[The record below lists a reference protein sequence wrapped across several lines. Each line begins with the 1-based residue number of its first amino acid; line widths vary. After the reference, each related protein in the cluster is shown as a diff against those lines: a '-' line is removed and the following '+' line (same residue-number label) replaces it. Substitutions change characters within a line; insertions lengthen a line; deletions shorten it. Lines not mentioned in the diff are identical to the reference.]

1 MTDFYNHIANY
12 FQEITH
18 TQEVTLLNSSF
29 RMALSLFLGCIVGF
43 ERQLRNHA
51 AGVRTF
57 ALICL
62 ASTLIMIVSIYVSQT
77 YSVTSDPARIAAQV
91 VTGVGFL
98 GAGVIF
104 QNKGGVI
111 RGLTTAAG
119 IFMMAGVG
127 LTIGVGLYALAFIG
141 TLMLL
146 FILSSLERI
155 ESKMLLDMSRKKLLI
170 EYGHTN
176 MDLSSIKEILK
187 ENKILIF
194 STSISENFE
203 TNVGSATFM
212 IAVPGRVSLTKLF
225 DHLRKTTGAIS
236 ISLESI

>member
-1 MTDFYNHIANY
+1 MTDFYNYIADY
-12 FQEITH
+12 LHEITQTQEI
-18 TQEVTLLNSSF
+18 TLLNSSF
-29 RMALSLFLGCIVGF
+29 RMLLSLFLGCAIGF
-43 ERQLRNHA
+43 ERQLRNQA

-62 ASTLIMIVSIYVSQT
+62 AATLIMIVSIYVAQE
-77 YSVTSDPARIAAQV
+77 YSTTSDPARIAAQV
-91 VTGVGFL
+91 ITGVGFL

-104 QNKGGVI
+104 QNKSGVI

-127 LTIGVGLYALAFIG
+127 LTIGAGLYTLSVIG

-155 ESKMLLDMSRKKLLI
+155 ENKMLLDMSRKKLI
-170 EYGHTN
+170 IQFGHIN
-176 MDLSSIKEILK
+176 MDLSSITKILK
-187 ENKILIF
+187 ENKIFIY

-203 TNVGSATFM
+203 TNIGIATFM
-212 IAVPGRVSLTKLF
+212 IAVPGRVSLTHLF
-225 DHLRKTTGAIS
+225 DKLRQTTDATS

>member
-1 MTDFYNHIANY
+1 MKDWLVEIIKSE
-12 FQEITH
+12 EITLS
-18 TQEVTLLNSSF
+18 TTIF
-29 RMALSLFLGCIVGF
+29 RMLLSFFLGCLVGF

-62 ASTLIMIVSIYVSQT
+62 ASTLIMIVSIYVSNS
-77 YSVTSDPARIAAQV
+77 YSLTSDPARIAAQV

-119 IFMMAGVG
+119 IFMMAGIG
-127 LTIGVGLYALAFIG
+127 LTIGVGLYTLALISSF
-141 TLMLL
+141 MLL

-155 ESKMLLDMSRKKLLI
+155 ESKMQLDTSRKKLLI
-170 EYGHTN
+170 QFNHIDMELT
-176 MDLSSIKEILK
+176 SIEKILK
-187 ENKILIF
+187 ENNIFIF

-203 TNVGSATFM
+203 TNTGTATFM
-212 IAVPGRVSLTKLF
+212 IAVPSRVSLTALFNKL
-225 DHLRKTTGAIS
+225 RQTTGAFF